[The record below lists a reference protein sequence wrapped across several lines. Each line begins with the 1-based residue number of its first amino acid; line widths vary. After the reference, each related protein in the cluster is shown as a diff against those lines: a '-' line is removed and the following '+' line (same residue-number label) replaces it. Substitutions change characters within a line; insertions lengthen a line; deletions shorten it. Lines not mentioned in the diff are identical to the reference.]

1 MAKKYAN
8 FVKVFDL
15 FGLEDGNTQ
24 ELQAE
29 IPSVVNPEDTATVVD
44 KLGDTYEVGNMERS
58 SGDVDYIPEEL
69 QAEIDA
75 IEKAAEINEQVGAEI
90 GLMEEDP
97 YHEIPGGVDMTNGT
111 DEKMKGFDEV
121 QEYAA
126 SVNEIQVTGSSPN
139 IDEFLRTELDENGED
154 PESGI
159 TAPGENQAELDPSSV
174 DAEPLGGDLR
184 GLNALQEPDAA
195 QDIEEV
201 EVEPEEVQEEAHDD
215 ALDISEITGTESEDF
230 EIEDEETEEV
240 DEEIEEAE
248 EETEAVEEEVEE
260 VEEESAEEVEEEI
273 EEVEEETEEVDEEIE
288 EVEVAEDVEDDE
300 IPADSCCAEEYA
312 ILGEL
317 GNVELDDNPVLTP
330 EQQEE
335 AEQAAQNVELG
346 EDSAFAA
353 VSEMQDVNA
362 VDGETPE
369 PLTYDEAQ
377 SSIEKGVIDEDT
389 LMSDVINETV
399 ADDSHGEDDAYWDG
413 DVAADGEGEVSE
425 GEGSYDVMDRTSEEY
440 HEGDTQVETD
450 VEGVIDGDE
459 EIADPVDDEDEYSE
473 ETEED
478 VEADTDGDGDIDVD
492 DVEDMA
498 PDSDDVDEDVAETEE
513 DELAEEAEEEAE
525 EIEE

>member
-184 GLNALQEPDAA
+184 GLNALQEPDAT
-195 QDIEEV
+195 QDIEDVEV
-201 EVEPEEVQEEAHDD
+201 EVEEVQEEAHDD

-240 DEEIEEAE
+240 D
-248 EETEAVEEEVEE
+248 
-260 VEEESAEEVEEEI
+260 EEI

-413 DVAADGEGEVSE
+413 DIAADGEGEVSE

-450 VEGVIDGDE
+450 VEGVIDSDE